1 MVSTGPRPNSWSVRC
16 HSPHAT
22 TPRRSLIRR
31 RALFLGCPR
40 LGRGGRDPR
49 YGSKCRDFR
58 DWTQQDLLP
67 SRLSS
72 VLPEVQ
78 PDSGNVSVT
87 RWSSPREALCTAR
100 TSQVPHLLGRTTF
113 FSNYGPFSSTAIGLE
128 GRLWLSGVPK
138 VTIGIR
144 TASLGEE
151 DLIAATVLFT
161 VALRPPGS
169 EASTMS
175 EEHGPSHARRAS
187 LPVARCL
194 PQVVERGEE
203 ATPWPTAR

>member
-1 MVSTGPRPNSWSVRC
+1 
-16 HSPHAT
+16 
-22 TPRRSLIRR
+22 
-31 RALFLGCPR
+31 LFLGYPR
-40 LGRGGRDPR
+40 LGRVDGAPR
-49 YGSKCRDFR
+49 YGSKCRDSR

-87 RWSSPREALCTAR
+87 RWSSPREALCTDR

-113 FSNYGPFSSTAIGLE
+113 FPNYGPFASTAIGLE
-128 GRLWLSGVPK
+128 GRLCLFGSLR

-151 DLIAATVLFT
+151 DLIVATSSFHGH
-161 VALRPPGS
+161 ALARPGS

-175 EEHGPSHARRAS
+175 GERGPSHARRAS

-194 PQVVERGEE
+194 PQVFERGEE
-203 ATPWPTAR
+203 ATP